1 MTSSSSSTGFCFN
14 FNCREGSEK
23 WRRGW
28 PCRTG
33 DYAHLCDRCAS
44 AYEDGKFCE
53 TFHLDASGW
62 RSCESCGKKIHCGC
76 IVSFHMFVLLDAG
89 GIECLTCAKKS
100 DILTPNPAWPPPY
113 RFLPSQPE
121 RMKDLSVK
129 TLSATVGSG
138 PEPWNPAPNLFN
150 GFTIPS
156 IVQPRMPSEI
166 DLLGGMDRFRI
177 CQRLSTVS
185 LEMKDNSFERLV
197 DGKSRI
203 GPIETFVNEASC
215 KEQSN
220 SSINDFGLIAFPK
233 NDSAVPV
240 SCVVATSSRTEANEA
255 TQLSPIFSQPFI
267 SSIQVGKQVWNHNR
281 VGSSCEVQPCTG
293 KARGDDRFRSQ
304 LLPRYRPQ
312 ITDEELQ
319 QISTDSN
326 SVITP
331 LFEKLLTASDAGRIG
346 RLVLPKKCAEAYF
359 PPIAQPEGLPLEVR
373 DMKGK
378 EWVFQFR
385 YWPNNNSRMYV
396 LEGITPCLQS
406 LQLQAGDTVTF
417 SRLEP
422 EGKLIMGC
430 RKASI
435 MSSFD
440 QEDEA
445 SLFGN
450 NASVVVE
457 DSIKNRSGEVISIHG
472 DLNAKSQQ
480 RFPPINQDAKS
491 DPKSAGSIVKSTF
504 NAKKILET
512 KPMAHNNRKNSTLG
526 TKNKRLRIENED
538 IIELKL
544 TWKEAQLLMRPPP
557 KISPTVFVIDGFE
570 IEEFEEAAP
579 IIGRPTIPVVDHLGL
594 KIQWAQCEECFK
606 WRKVPAD
613 AVLSSRWTCS
623 ENTWDLV
630 RSLCSA
636 TEELS
641 AEQLDEL
648 LPTISKVSSE
658 KSKTTDHHSDL
669 LVGLEGLGALANLAI
684 QGEGESLPH
693 SSPTR
698 TKHPRH
704 KPGCSCIVCIQ
715 PPSGKGLKHK
725 QSCECAVCS
734 SLRRRFRTLMERRE
748 KKQLEKESEALQQ
761 QQLPEQQLHID
772 AQPSNNVGDSHV
784 NLEELGNGGCVDEH
798 KGKNPTVV
806 PLKGQIDLNIQP
818 EREEELSPAGSNSG
832 AVKCFSRGGT
842 TQEDIGPQHLPSDT
856 SVLGN

>member
-14 FNCREGSEK
+14 LNCGEGSEK

-28 PCRTG
+28 PRRTG

-44 AYEDGKFCE
+44 AYEEGNFCE

-100 DILTPNPAWPPPY
+100 DILTPNPAWPPPS
-113 RFLPSQPE
+113 RSLPSQPE

-156 IVQPRMPSEI
+156 NVQPRMPFEI

-177 CQRLSTVS
+177 CQRFSTAS
-185 LEMKDNSFERLV
+185 LGTKDNSFERLV

-203 GPIETFVNEASC
+203 GPRESFVNGASC

-220 SSINDFGLIAFPK
+220 SSINDFGPITFPK
-233 NDSAVPV
+233 NDSAVGG
-240 SCVVATSSRTEANEA
+240 SFMAATSSKNEANDS
-255 TQLSPIFSQPFI
+255 TQISAILSQPFTP
-267 SSIQVGKQVWNHNR
+267 SIQVGKQIWNHNR
-281 VGSSCEVQPCTG
+281 VGSSSEVQPCNG
-293 KARGDDRFRSQ
+293 KTRGDDRGRGQ

-373 DMKGK
+373 DATGK

-385 YWPNNNSRMYV
+385 FWPNNNSRMYV

-435 MSSFD
+435 MPSFD
-440 QEDEA
+440 QGDEA

-450 NASVVVE
+450 NESAVVE
-457 DSIKNRSGEVISIHG
+457 DDIIKNRSGEVISING
-472 DLNAKSQQ
+472 NLNGKSHQ
-480 RFPPINQDAKS
+480 RFPLINQVAKS
-491 DPKSAGSIVKSTF
+491 DPRSAGSIVKSTF
-504 NAKKILET
+504 NSKKILET
-512 KPMAHNNRKNSTLG
+512 KPMTHNNRKNSTLG
-526 TKNKRLRIENED
+526 TKSKRLRIENED
-538 IIELKL
+538 IMELKL
-544 TWKEAQLLMRPPP
+544 TWEEAQLLMRPPP
-557 KISPTVFVIDGFE
+557 KIVPSVFVIEGFE

-579 IIGRPTIPVVDHLGL
+579 IIGRPTIPVVDNLGL

-613 AVLSSRWTCS
+613 ALLSSRWTCS
-623 ENTWDLV
+623 ENAWDLG

-636 TEELS
+636 SEELF
-641 AEQLDEL
+641 AEQLNEL
-648 LPTISKVSSE
+648 LPTISKVSFE
-658 KSKTTDHHSDL
+658 KNKTTEHHSDL
-669 LVGLEGLGALANLAI
+669 FVGLEGLDALANLAI
-684 QGEGESLPH
+684 QGKGESLPH

-748 KKQLEKESEALQQ
+748 KKQLEKESESLPQ
-761 QQLPEQQLHID
+761 QQLPEQQLHIN
-772 AQPSNNVGDSHV
+772 AQPSNNAGNNDV
-784 NLEELGNGGCVDEH
+784 NLEDSGNVACVDEH
-798 KGKNPTVV
+798 NGNKPAVV

-818 EREEELSPAGSNSG
+818 EREEELSPVSNSG
-832 AVKCFSRGGT
+832 AMKCVSTGS
-842 TQEDIGPQHLPSDT
+842 TQEDIGGLHLPSDT
-856 SVLGN
+856 PVLGN